1 MYLAGEYIHI
11 IHITDKLL
19 FQLKGVIDYELS
31 YVIPLAMA
39 ERIKEVENAD
49 PNTVQKLGGVEF
61 HTAFTMMSNVAAHHV
76 RQAMESTAE
85 QLGMWKELWKNI

>member
-1 MYLAGEYIHI
+1 M
-11 IHITDKLL
+11 
-19 FQLKGVIDYELS
+19 IDYELS

-39 ERIKEVENAD
+39 ERMKDVEETD
-49 PNTVQKLGGVEF
+49 PNMVQKLGGVEF

-85 QLGMWKELWKNI
+85 QLGM